1 VVPVSDVEQA
11 IRSAIKIDLLHLVGI
26 LFPRS
31 WEYFLNFRSIRIFGM
46 LVAVLR
52 EFYCRIPTCGVSYQ
66 LKIIIIKK
74 VCRKMYVYK
83 EFHNNIL
90 VGLLRCSSSVLL
102 AIMCCA
108 ECLFCCFLWEWQL
121 YCIESLQ

>member
-1 VVPVSDVEQA
+1 
-11 IRSAIKIDLLHLVGI
+11 
-26 LFPRS
+26 
-31 WEYFLNFRSIRIFGM
+31 M

-52 EFYCRIPTCGVSYQ
+52 EFYCRIPACGVSYQ
-66 LKIIIIKK
+66 PKLIIIIIK
-74 VCRKMYVYK
+74 VFRKMYVYK
-83 EFHNNIL
+83 EFHNNIV

-108 ECLFCCFLWEWQL
+108 ECFFYCFLWEWQL